1 MHCAGVHVL
10 DAGLVLSDGVQG
22 CEDTGARALVWA
34 LQQASRGGCFWVGAG
49 PFAGAVPVEIRGRW
63 VCVELIV
70 GVTDNRW
77 WWDTGQA
84 LGVRLMRVTA
94 FT

>member
-1 MHCAGVHVL
+1 MGPTANKSGRL
-10 DAGLVLSDGVQG
+10 FLGGG
-22 CEDTGARALVWA
+22 RAV
-34 LQQASRGGCFWVGAG
+34 
-49 PFAGAVPVEIRGRW
+49 AGAVPVEIRGRW